1 MCTLQAKRR
10 LSTFT
15 KQGDTENV
23 LKEEICIKC
32 FESAYSF
39 SNDGLAVVA
48 NKTLAAYQV
57 EARYLKAKKIP
68 IWMPGKI
75 FLTTYFVKELIA
87 KGQYKTA
94 ATELRP
100 WRIESEV
107 GKEWGADNLAFSLL
121 MMDLETANVQD
132 MVAGIDKAFF
142 CNANYNLYKQPV
154 EEGADEEAYA
164 LSKHILEDYEL
175 FPSTRQDL
183 YKDIPEQVVDAMDAV
198 LKVCRAMVSLINPVP
213 GCFGACYQDVV
224 DLFAED
230 SLYDKC
236 PYMQVYVAAVQ
247 KVTLFRN
254 RLTVYWEIAKND
266 DVVAVPYQAHVEKLA
281 EMTKPESQLMALEVI
296 DKFIG
301 QVCTDVV
308 KWQPPFL
315 RQGSL
320 SALLQSLGA
329 WVKFQWADDAR
340 PSNGDVGKTMM
351 KAIQTIRDIGHKTD
365 EVLDG
370 IAANLS
376 VGAKEAAK
384 TKATDELLIALDGW
398 SDDLSAL
405 DGVVGAKLEAAH
417 GLKLADEHDDKVKL
431 FLDLLSSRM
440 ARLVLDASDGL
451 ACEAFKQKRT
461 LITNAAQHAYSMRCG
476 AEDARKSNKIVW
488 QSFVQF
494 CERCN

>member
-1 MCTLQAKRR
+1 
-10 LSTFT
+10 
-15 KQGDTENV
+15 
-23 LKEEICIKC
+23 
-32 FESAYSF
+32 
-39 SNDGLAVVA
+39 
-48 NKTLAAYQV
+48 
-57 EARYLKAKKIP
+57 
-68 IWMPGKI
+68 
-75 FLTTYFVKELIA
+75 
-87 KGQYKTA
+87 
-94 ATELRP
+94 
-100 WRIESEV
+100 
-107 GKEWGADNLAFSLL
+107 
-121 MMDLETANVQD
+121 
-132 MVAGIDKAFF
+132 
-142 CNANYNLYKQPV
+142 
-154 EEGADEEAYA
+154 
-164 LSKHILEDYEL
+164 
-175 FPSTRQDL
+175 
-183 YKDIPEQVVDAMDAV
+183 
-198 LKVCRAMVSLINPVP
+198 
-213 GCFGACYQDVV
+213 
-224 DLFAED
+224 
-230 SLYDKC
+230 
-236 PYMQVYVAAVQ
+236 
-247 KVTLFRN
+247 
-254 RLTVYWEIAKND
+254 
-266 DVVAVPYQAHVEKLA
+266 
-281 EMTKPESQLMALEVI
+281 VI
-296 DKFIG
+296 DQFIG
-301 QVCTDVV
+301 QVCTDVA

-320 SALLQSLGA
+320 SSLLESLGA

-461 LITNAAQHAYSMRCG
+461 VIINAAQHAYSKRCG

-494 CERCN
+494 CERCNQLKTEQMRVSDLLDESGGTASENHYDAIVELWSAILALNASRLEFQTKHGLTFQHFLTVSTHIQDIAAAAKRLATESSQAVKVLLTSQLGTTKLKLDKVSQGTSDGTSWKQDIQDNTDLESDEVKAALAVVKDAYCDAIV